1 MYSAVSLSGFED
13 ETIITAMRQLDHV
26 VGAET
31 EIGWRRKAG
40 QVSLAEVHRS
50 IVVPVTAS
58 FWRKML
64 AFSGPG
70 FLVAV
75 GYMDPGNWATD
86 LAGGAKF
93 GYALLF
99 VVMISNLMAIL
110 LQHLCIKLGVA
121 TGRDLAQAC
130 RDHYST
136 PTVWFLWILCELAI
150 AACDLAEVV
159 GSAIGLQLLFGI
171 PLVWGCIITAS
182 DVVLVLYLQTKG
194 FRYVEAIVITL
205 IAIIGGCFA
214 AELIF
219 SQPSSTGIL
228 LGFIPHPGI
237 IANQGML
244 YVSIGILGATVM
256 PHNLYLHSSIVQT
269 RKFEQTPE
277 GRREAVKFATIDST
291 FALMFA
297 LFINAAIL
305 ILSAAAFHWS
315 GHQDVAEIQEAYQLL
330 SPLLGVGVASIF
342 FAVALLASGQNST
355 LTGTLAGQIVMEGFL
370 NIRITPWLRR
380 LITRLIAIVPALLV
394 IGFFGES
401 KTTELLVASQV
412 VLSMQLGFAVW
423 PLMRFTSE
431 KAKMGEFANGLWIKI
446 LGWTVAGIIIVLNV
460 KLLLDTF
467 LPDAMLNAFYGF
479 FHIPAPTQ

>member
-1 MYSAVSLSGFED
+1 MARADS
-13 ETIITAMRQLDHV
+13 TTAAEPHV
-26 VGAET
+26 A
-31 EIGWRRKAG
+31 WRKPAG

-50 IVVPVTAS
+50 VVVPVTAS
-58 FWRKML
+58 FWRKLL

-99 VVMISNLMAIL
+99 IVMLSNFMAIL

-136 PTVWFLWILCELAI
+136 PTVWFLWILCEIAI
-150 AACDLAEVV
+150 SACDLAEVV
-159 GSAIGLQLLFGI
+159 GSAIALQLLFGI
-171 PLVWGCIITAS
+171 PLVWGCVITCL
-182 DVVLVLYLQTKG
+182 DVLAVLYLQNKG
-194 FRYVEAIVITL
+194 FRYMEALVITL
-205 IAIIGGCFA
+205 IATIGSCFA

-219 SQPSSTGIL
+219 SKPSFVGVM
-228 LGFIPHPGI
+228 LGFAPSAHIVTNQAMLYIAIGI
-237 IANQGML
+237 I
-244 YVSIGILGATVM
+244 GATVM

-277 GRREAVKFATIDST
+277 GKREAIKYASIDSAG
-291 FALMFA
+291 ALMFA

-305 ILSAAAFHWS
+305 ILAASAFHWS
-315 GHQDVAEIQEAYQLL
+315 GHENVAQIQDAYKLL
-330 SPLLGVGVASIF
+330 SPLLGVSFASAL
-342 FAVALLASGQNST
+342 FAIALLASGQNST

-370 NIRITPWLRR
+370 HIRLRPWLRR
-380 LITRLIAIVPALLV
+380 LITRALAIVPAVLV
-394 IGFFGES
+394 IGVFGES
-401 KTTELLVASQV
+401 KTTQLLIASQV

-423 PLMRFTSE
+423 PLMRFTDE
-431 KAKMGEFANGLWIKI
+431 RAKMGEFANRLWLKI
-446 LGWTVAGIIIVLNV
+446 LGWATAAIIIVLNV
-460 KLLLDTF
+460 KLLFDTF
-467 LPDAMLNAFYGF
+467 MPDAFLKEFYRLL
-479 FHIPAPTQ
+479 HLPPPT

>member
-1 MYSAVSLSGFED
+1 MAELDS
-13 ETIITAMRQLDHV
+13 TTAAQLRV
-26 VGAET
+26 A
-31 EIGWRRKAG
+31 WRKSTG
-40 QVSLAEVHRS
+40 QVSLPEVHRS
-50 IVVPVTAS
+50 IVVPTTAS
-58 FWRKML
+58 FWRKLL

-86 LAGGAKF
+86 LAGGARF
-93 GYALLF
+93 GYSLLA
-99 VVMISNLMAIL
+99 VIMISNLMAIL

-136 PTVWFLWILCELAI
+136 LTFWSLWILCEIAI
-150 AACDLAEVV
+150 AACDLAEVI

-171 PLVWGCIITAS
+171 PLFWGCLITAT
-182 DVVLVLYLQTKG
+182 DVLAVLYLQNKG
-194 FRYVEAIVITL
+194 FRYIEALVITL
-205 IAIIGGCFA
+205 IATIGGCFT

-219 SQPSSTGIL
+219 SKPELTKVL
-228 LGFIPHPGI
+228 FGFVPRGQIVT
-237 IANQGML
+237 NQGML
-244 YVSIGILGATVM
+244 YVAMGILGATVM
-256 PHNLYLHSSIVQT
+256 PPNLYLHSSIVQT
-269 RKFEQTPE
+269 RKFEPTPA
-277 GRREAVKFATIDST
+277 GRGEAIKFATIDST

-370 NIRITPWLRR
+370 NIRIRPWLRR
-380 LITRLIAIVPALLV
+380 LITRLLAIVPAV
-394 IGFFGES
+394 ICVRIYRE
-401 KTTELLVASQV
+401 TRTRPLIVIRQV
-412 VLSMQLGFAVW
+412 VV
-423 PLMRFTSE
+423 R
-431 KAKMGEFANGLWIKI
+431 
-446 LGWTVAGIIIVLNV
+446 
-460 KLLLDTF
+460 
-467 LPDAMLNAFYGF
+467 
-479 FHIPAPTQ
+479 PAPSFAGNSPV